1 MIDFVGKNNVGEVKN
16 VFSKHFRNFLFEDCQ
31 KQLKFNIIKQYFV
44 NLYDVTNRVHLSN
57 CIIDCHGLNIC
68 EETRIK
74 KDWDFPYS
82 IKQWNIFC
90 LKMQNIMFKY
100 CDQFNIDKSQLAPHS
115 CWVERSNISS
125 NDSVNVILDD
135 TDTLLNSI
143 CDVDK
148 LTHYRIIYFLK
159 CPSPEFGFTLVNGD
173 KKLTISGEENC
184 LYVVPSTPTDD
195 YYCYT
200 SFPTD
205 TEEQFVLMFNWYLHP
220 KESLESPAWVFP
232 NKYNFEVFKT
242 YIKDNMN
249 TFTSS
254 SFSQKILYK
263 HYLIMFQKELKE
275 KLASK
280 KV

>member
-1 MIDFVGKNNVGEVKN
+1 MINFVGKNNVGEVKN
-16 VFSKHFRNFLFEDCQ
+16 VFSKHFRNFLLEDCQ
-31 KQLKFNIIKQYFV
+31 KQLKFNIVKQYFV

-100 CDQFNIDKSQLAPHS
+100 CDQLNIDKSQLSPHS
-115 CWVERSNISS
+115 CWVERSNISD

-159 CPSPEFGFTLVNGD
+159 SPNPEFGFTIVNGD
-173 KKLTISGEENC
+173 KKLSIHGEENS
-184 LYVVPSTPTDD
+184 LYIIPSSPTDD

-205 TEEQFVLMFNWYLHP
+205 NENQFILMFNWYLHP
-220 KESLESPAWVFP
+220 KESSENPAWVFP
-232 NKYNFEVFKT
+232 NKYNFEMFKT

-249 TFTSS
+249 TFVSS
-254 SFSQKILYK
+254 SFLQKTLYR
-263 HYLIMFQKELKE
+263 HYLLMFQKELKE
-275 KLASK
+275 RLASK
-280 KV
+280 EI